1 MSQFL
6 PAQEQDQP
14 KRLRFDL
21 TPLLGYRTSITFT
34 GQPGMEGVTL
44 PRVVLEAS
52 PSYGFAFGVRLDE
65 EDLIE
70 FRWTRQDTQTHVQGA
85 VVVPSTPQVTLDQF
99 HGDFTHEYILEPW
112 QGRTRVFIMA
122 SVGGTHVSGSADTS
136 SFTRF
141 SFGIGGGF
149 KIFPNRHLGF
159 RIQAEWLPV
168 WVNPEVNAFI
178 CGAGCVI
185 RLGGTLSSQGDVSLG
200 PELRF

>member
-1 MSQFL
+1 MISHAL
-6 PAQEQDQP
+6 LAQEQDQP
-14 KRLRFDL
+14 KPLHFDL

-34 GQPGMEGVTL
+34 GQPGIEGVT

-70 FRWTRQDTQTHVQGA
+70 FRWARQNTHTQVEGA
-85 VVVPSTPQVTLDQF
+85 IVVPSTQHATLDQF
-99 HGDFTHEYILEPW
+99 HGDFTHEYIFEQW
-112 QGRTRVFIMA
+112 HGRTRAFVMA

-149 KIFPNRHLGF
+149 KIFPNRHIGF

-178 CGAGCVI
+178 CGAGCIVH
-185 RLGGTLSSQGDVSLG
+185 LGGTLSSQGEVSLG
-200 PELRF
+200 PVLRF